1 MFAMRLRYLNSANT
15 SDRLQH
21 ATRALPEM
29 ARAAEDALEAY
40 RYLSQ
45 FHFSRHLRALERGEM
60 PDNNVGLSTLNG
72 TQQNMLSW
80 PSSRRLR
87 RCRAPLRAV
96 TALTR
101 GRSPRRPPPPRR
113 PPAEKRHA

>member
-1 MFAMRLRYLNSANT
+1 MFAMRLRYLDSANS

-72 TQQNMLSW
+72 TQQNM
-80 PSSRRLR
+80 P
-87 RCRAPLRAV
+87 RAV
-96 TALTR
+96 FSTVAEVQGAVAR
-101 GRSPRRPPPPRR
+101 RYGVDPR
-113 PPAEKRHA
+113 A